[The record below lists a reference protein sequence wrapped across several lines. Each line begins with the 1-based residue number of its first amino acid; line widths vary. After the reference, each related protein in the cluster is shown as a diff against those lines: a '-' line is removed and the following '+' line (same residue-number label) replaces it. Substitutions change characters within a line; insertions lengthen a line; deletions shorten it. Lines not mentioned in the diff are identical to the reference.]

1 MCSGPSGTKEKMKRL
16 LIAFLYFSALT
27 TLMVG
32 CTTITGQNATQ
43 KLKNRNCEI
52 AANAAELYQ
61 VSIDHWVDFEM
72 EQGLGRLMRSSFF
85 WKRKS
90 GKISDPARR
99 QRAEGALSALI
110 ENTAV
115 QYVNALTMLH
125 ELRAG
130 MEERDRLFYIRKEG
144 EVYGRLYITRSGKV
158 LKVLPD
164 ITLLNDLGREMLWRE
179 VAGTNSPAR

>member
-115 QYVNALTMLH
+115 QYVNALTMSFAP
-125 ELRAG
+125 EWKN
-130 MEERDRLFYIRKEG
+130 ETDCS
-144 EVYGRLYITRSGKV
+144 TSGK
-158 LKVLPD
+158 
-164 ITLLNDLGREMLWRE
+164 RERCM
-179 VAGTNSPAR
+179 GDFTSPGQARC